1 MKECSLI
8 TVVNN
13 ESLYHSFL
21 DNLNTQINVDYEV
34 IPVWNPDNKL
44 FDSAREALGSGANK
58 AEGKYLIFLHPDI
71 RFLTSTALY
80 EIMEWVKKFGTFGV
94 IGVAGCPDFLI
105 EGDRIIYSSIV
116 HGDEKRPAGKII
128 QTPQNV
134 QTVDECLFI
143 QTKEYFDKVRFTQ
156 KKGWHLY
163 AVEQCLRAE
172 QDGLANYVVP
182 AKLWH
187 LSDGKSLDPSY
198 VAAIYKLKKEYSYQY
213 KYINTTVK
221 MWRTNGIKS
230 DVYIIY
236 YYFKQI
242 LKKLIRTRKRDNN
255 D

>member
-21 DNLNTQINVDYEV
+21 NNLSAQINVKYEV

-80 EIMEWVKKFGTFGV
+80 EILEWVKKLETFGV

-105 EGDRIIYSSIV
+105 GGDRIIYSSIV

-143 QTKEYFDKVRFTQ
+143 QTKEYFDKVGFTQ

-172 QDGLANYVVP
+172 HNGLINYVVP
-182 AKLWH
+182 ADIWH
-187 LSDGKSLDPSY
+187 MSDGKSLDPNYIIQVSMLCEEY
-198 VAAIYKLKKEYSYQY
+198 VNKYN
-213 KYINTTVK
+213 YINTTVK
-221 MWRTNGIKS
+221 KWKTKGFLSKMYRT
-230 DVYIIY
+230 Y
-236 YYFKQI
+236 YYCKQI
-242 LKKLIRTRKRDNN
+242 IKQKLVR
-255 D
+255 